1 VTVLR
6 GWTGWPPGPLH
17 LTFGVFDGVH
27 RGHQDL
33 VRQLADG
40 AHRDGARAVVGT
52 FDTLPQRVLDPNRA
66 PLALTSSDEKAE
78 LLTRAGA
85 DDVVL
90 WHFDQE
96 CSRIEAEDFV
106 SRLLAAGD
114 IRHFVVGPDLV
125 FGHRRAGDV
134 RLLRRVAARRRYS
147 VSEVSPREHGAEA
160 ISSTRIRAALVSGD
174 LGHANAMLGREYS
187 VRGTVVSG
195 SGRGRTIG
203 FPTINIETPRERLL
217 PKDGV
222 YAMRVRVQGELVPA
236 AGNLGVRP
244 TFERDG
250 ARILEAYLIG
260 RSLDLYDQIV
270 DALFVSYLRGE
281 RAFPSAAA
289 LREQIAKD
297 VEAVRAAL

>member
-96 CSRIEAEDFV
+96 FSRIEAEDFV

>member
-1 VTVLR
+1 MTVLR

-40 AHRDGARAVVGT
+40 AHQDGARAVVGT

-96 CSRIEAEDFV
+96 FSRIEAEDFV